1 MTNFKMLFLY
11 LKKQNVF
18 ISEKEFAIQYESH
31 PEYPSLLAV
40 SDTLNFF
47 NVSNGALH
55 VTSDEIDLLPTIFI
69 TKLEDADENSLA
81 VVETQ
86 TSNQSYTIY
95 TNSRKNSVSRDS
107 LLAKWKGMV
116 FLVEDTLEK
125 QPSPQKF
132 TFHHLISICCLISFL
147 FLLKQYVS
155 NIQQLFF
162 IIFPILGSVLSIFAL
177 KKLFNINSSLV
188 NAFCG
193 TTETRNCTEVVDSSA
208 WKLFEKISFSDLSIV
223 FFSFQI
229 VLFCLAAITNTIHFF
244 LQTQLI
250 ALIVAIPI
258 VLLSLY
264 YQKFIIKKWCPICIS
279 IIGIFL
285 LEFVYLINFSG
296 IHFSWETNFLQYNL
310 YVFTFLFLL
319 ISWHYLKDKLITINN
334 LQKEVIQANRFK
346 RNYQVFKNTLI
357 SNPKFALPQ
366 TSFVFSKGT
375 KLTIDFITSPYCGF
389 CKAPTEMLRNF
400 LKKYGAHISIRFMYN
415 LNLETRN
422 DNSKQFLRNLVYIQQ
437 KLGNEAF
444 FNALDYWYEVHNHE
458 KWLKKYQ
465 QEFDY
470 EMITKMLQTQRSW
483 CIANE
488 FTFTPCVFVNGYAYP
503 KMYSISDITYFIE
516 ELIDDKIIKLA
527 EAEKLSTE

>member
-18 ISEKEFAIQYESH
+18 ISEKEFTIQYESH

-47 NVSNGALH
+47 NVTNGALH
-55 VTSDEIDLLPTIFI
+55 VNSDQIDLLPTVFI
-69 TKLEDADENSLA
+69 TKLDDADENSLA
-81 VVETQ
+81 VVEAQ

-95 TNSRKNSVSRDS
+95 TNSRKNSVSRNT
-107 LLAKWKGMV
+107 LLKKWKGMV

-125 QPSPQKF
+125 PPHFEKF
-132 TFHHLISICCLISFL
+132 TFHYLISTCCFVSFL
-147 FLLKQYVS
+147 FLLKQYAL

-162 IIFPILGSVLSIFAL
+162 IIFPILGSILSIFAL
-177 KKLFNINSSLV
+177 KKLFNINGNLAA
-188 NAFCG
+188 AFCG
-193 TTETRNCTEVVDSSA
+193 TTETRNCNEVVDSSA

-229 VLFCLAAITNTIHFF
+229 VTFCVAAITNTINFF

-250 ALIVAIPI
+250 LLIISIPI

-264 YQKFIIKKWCPICIS
+264 YQKFIIKKWCSICIS

-285 LEFVYLINFSG
+285 LEFVYVINFSG
-296 IHFSWETNFLQYNL
+296 VHFSLEANLLQYNL

-319 ISWHYLKDKLITINN
+319 ISWHYLKDKLSTINN
-334 LQKEVIQANRFK
+334 LQGNIIQANRFK

-366 TSFVFSKGT
+366 TSLIFSKGT
-375 KLTIDFITSPYCGF
+375 KVTIDFITSPYCGF
-389 CKAPTEMLRNF
+389 CKAPTEMLSGF
-400 LKKYGAHISIRFMYN
+400 LKKHAEHISVKFIYN
-415 LNLETRN
+415 VNLETRS
-422 DNSKQFLRNLVYIQQ
+422 DTSKQFLKTLVYIQQ

-444 FNALDYWYEVHNHE
+444 FNALEYWYEVNNHE

-465 QEFDY
+465 QDFDS
-470 EMITKMLQTQRSW
+470 ETITEMLQTQRSW
-483 CIANE
+483 CVSNE
-488 FTFTPCVFVNGYAYP
+488 FTFTPCVFVNRYAYP
-503 KMYSISDITYFIE
+503 KMYPISDITYFIE
-516 ELIDDKIIKLA
+516 ELIDDKTIKLA